1 MLAAVDQLDLD
12 RLLSRR
18 VQGELVEVQAQAVDA
33 PRGCEQ
39 HERSADHVG
48 LIATEQLQTARV
60 DPGDRTRHVERRDQ
74 VGRTVED
81 AAIAGLARS
90 QSARDDGEL
99 VALLA
104 QRMRKLERIAA
115 PPPEV
120 RDDEGSEQREQRTR
134 NQDQQGERVREAAEQ
149 VPAARDH
156 HHRG

>member
-1 MLAAVDQLDLD
+1 MLAPVDQLDLD

-18 VQGELVEVQAQAVDA
+18 VQRELVEVQPQAVDA
-33 PRGCEQ
+33 PRGREQ
-39 HERSADHVG
+39 HERSADHIG
-48 LIATEQLQTARV
+48 LIATEQLQTTRV

-81 AAIAGLARS
+81 APIAGLARS
-90 QSARDDGEL
+90 QSARDDREL

-104 QRMRKLERIAA
+104 QRIDQLERIAA

-120 RDDEGSEQREQRTR
+120 RDDEGREQREQRAR
-134 NQDQQGERVREAAEQ
+134 DQDQQGERVGEAAEQ
-149 VPAARDH
+149 VPTAGDH